1 LTSQDDVF
9 LYLPDCVHEPE
20 LLSVLCDC
28 RLRLIDVESQYRS
41 QPMPRLVS
49 GKCYRGNDALVP
61 DAALTRKSLE
71 NSPVPK
77 ETVPLE
83 SSVPDDEVPGFDP
96 PLV

>member
-1 LTSQDDVF
+1 
-9 LYLPDCVHEPE
+9 
-20 LLSVLCDC
+20 
-28 RLRLIDVESQYRS
+28 
-41 QPMPRLVS
+41 MPRLVS
-49 GKCYRGNDALVP
+49 GKFYRGNDAPIP

-83 SSVPDDEVPGFDP
+83 SSVPDDEVPGFDL

>member
-1 LTSQDDVF
+1 
-9 LYLPDCVHEPE
+9 
-20 LLSVLCDC
+20 
-28 RLRLIDVESQYRS
+28 
-41 QPMPRLVS
+41 MPRLVS

-83 SSVPDDEVPGFDP
+83 SASELLIMSRTTSSSSAKRTLWIVCPSVEDTKAH
-96 PLV
+96 L